1 MLDLGHMNKVLIG
14 VLVLVLLAGGAFF
27 VINSQKKSDDSVIV
41 KDKTIESPTEAL
53 SDDKTAT
60 DSVSPSTTKSEVKTF
75 EVVGEPFFFSVK
87 EMKVK
92 QGDTVKV
99 VYTNKEGFHDWVI
112 DEFGGKTKQLAAGQ
126 SETIEFVAD
135 KKGTFEYYCSVGA
148 HRANGMVGKL
158 IVE

>member
-1 MLDLGHMNKVLIG
+1 MNKVLIG
-14 VLVLVLLAGGAFF
+14 ALVIVLLGGGALL
-27 VINSQKKSDDSVIV
+27 VMNSQKNASDNQVSKEV
-41 KDKTIESPTEAL
+41 KIESPTEAVEE
-53 SDDKTAT
+53 DKTAT
-60 DSVSPSTTKSEVKTF
+60 DSVSPAMVKAETKTF

-87 EMKVK
+87 EMRVK

-99 VYTNKEGFHDWVI
+99 VFTNKQGFHDWVI

-158 IVE
+158 IVQ

>member
-1 MLDLGHMNKVLIG
+1 MNKVLIG
-14 VLVLVLLAGGAFF
+14 VLVLVLLGGGAYF
-27 VINSQKKSDDSVIV
+27 VMNSQKQTPNTQVVKEEIV
-41 KDKTIESPTEAL
+41 VSPTEATQKA
-53 SDDKTAT
+53 DVTEKDTVT
-60 DSVSPSTTKSEVKTF
+60 PEKSAVKTF
-75 EVVGEPFFFSVK
+75 EVVGEPFFFSIK

-99 VYTNKEGFHDWVI
+99 VFTNKEGFHDWVI
-112 DEFGGKTKQLAAGQ
+112 DEFGAKTKQLAAGQ

-135 KKGTFEYYCSVGA
+135 KKGSFEYYCSVGA

>member
-1 MLDLGHMNKVLIG
+1 MNKVLIG
-14 VLVLVLLAGGAFF
+14 LLVLVLLGGGAYF
-27 VINSQKKSDDSVIV
+27 VMNSQKQTPDTQVVKEEIV
-41 KDKTIESPTEAL
+41 VSPTEATQKA
-53 SDDKTAT
+53 DVTEKDIVT
-60 DSVSPSTTKSEVKTF
+60 PEKSAVKTF
-75 EVVGEPFFFSVK
+75 EVVGEPFFFSIK

-92 QGDTVKV
+92 QGDTVRV
-99 VYTNKEGFHDWVI
+99 VFTNKEGFHDWVI

-148 HRANGMVGKL
+148 HRANGMVGNL